1 MLLRR
6 DIFLKSQRT
15 INQKHGIS
23 PQNIISIEQQG
34 ENGFKT
40 YTNEGNEIQTITS
53 EAKELLHP
61 TGQNMLQS

>member
-1 MLLRR
+1 MLLR
-6 DIFLKSQRT
+6 DISLKSQRT

-53 EAKELLHP
+53 EAKALLHP
-61 TGQNMLQS
+61 TGQNML